1 MVNRSGWMVLEDKME
16 TFVSGLGS
24 GDGVEGKT
32 SWRWSHPEIGAP
44 ADWVCEG
51 IVEKVSFELLVYV

>member
-1 MVNRSGWMVLEDKME
+1 MVVEDKME

-24 GDGVEGKT
+24 GEGVEGKT
-32 SWRWSHPEIGAP
+32 SWRWSHPEIGVP

-51 IVEKVSFELLVYV
+51 IIEKVSFELLVYV